1 MSIRQNREAE
11 FNSKLH
17 NLRMDI
23 YAVGQSIQSLV
34 DRMEG
39 NNVDLA
45 ERERILLNIKHNC
58 NRGIELI
65 ELHDRLWYHEN

>member
-1 MSIRQNREAE
+1 MSIRRNKEAE

-23 YAVGQSIQSLV
+23 YAVGESIQILV

-39 NNVDLA
+39 NTADLA
-45 ERERILLNIKHNC
+45 ERERILLSIKHQC

-65 ELHDRLWYHEN
+65 ELHDRLWYHEG